1 MIKRVLLLL
10 AVLLAMP
17 VMVPVSSYAADAPT
31 IAIID
36 YNKILSDSK
45 AGASL
50 QKQIEAKREAFSR
63 EFAEKDKTLKA
74 SQAEL
79 IEAREKLTAEE
90 FNKKRQAFD
99 KQISDVKSLFEKR
112 RNGLQQGVDKAM
124 GDLRRNIL
132 EASAAVAAEKG
143 FDIVL
148 SRESVVIA
156 EKDLD
161 ITAEVLKALDTKL
174 PAIALNVE

>member
-1 MIKRVLLLL
+1 MIKRVL
-10 AVLLAMP
+10 VLLTVLMLAP
-17 VMVPVSSYAADAPT
+17 VVSSSAYAAEAPT

-36 YNKILSDSK
+36 YNKIMSDSK

-50 QKQIEAKREAFSR
+50 QKQIEAKRDAFSR

-90 FNKKRQAFD
+90 FNKKRKAFD
-99 KQISDVKSLFEKR
+99 TQISDVKSLFEKR

-124 GDLRRNIL
+124 TDLRRNIL
-132 EASAAVAAEKG
+132 EASASVAEQKG
-143 FDIVL
+143 FDLVL

-161 ITAEVLKALDTKL
+161 ITNEVLAALDAKMPT
-174 PAIALNVE
+174 ITLNVE